1 MLVAAEQP
9 LAIHVEVYGVVER
22 SERGIDVHA
31 VVHDVAHDVVS
42 HSVQQANDSFKQNL
56 PPHTYIMFDIR
67 NNNHQHVL
75 HYHID
80 LLNNT
85 CCEYIVVSGILI

>member
-1 MLVAAEQP
+1 MYML
-9 LAIHVEVYGVVER
+9 LYMMLHMMLCHTLYNKLMIH
-22 SERGIDVHA
+22 S
-31 VVHDVAHDVVS
+31 
-42 HSVQQANDSFKQNL
+42 NL